1 MPDKESSAPKVA
13 PKKTK
18 TGLFHSPRW
27 SRLIDPRKWS
37 LKGRF
42 LYLTGAMLGL
52 GCVSLVGFLLFV
64 LGRSVDTNA
73 GSLLGLA
80 RNQVQGELKRQEE
93 LTLSMALA
101 AASMPALQAALNG
114 APGANLEEV
123 VLPYLGSLRR
133 GAGLNDL
140 DLEIFGPD
148 SQPRLNTGTELERG
162 NSAAL
167 ASQAMA
173 GKGPVLGLDLS
184 QGVPRVKAAA
194 PLGRGDRL
202 LGAVVLSMPLD
213 AALANLSLSPEFG
226 VAILAPTA
234 EKTWRLLAAHGA
246 LNQESAP
253 ELAAVPGHARGPGDS
268 HVLAAPLAGEGAT
281 ARLRLLL
288 TYDGQAS
295 HEAKWSQVL
304 LFGWIFL
311 SGAAALWFFLYLNVA
326 RIEQFLR
333 RLKKILISSHSN
345 YFNERFESDH
355 VHCLDIMHCHNE
367 ECPVYQNPALICY
380 LETGSEAISPL
391 WRNTCIYLNKYEE
404 CRRCPVFQARVG
416 DELAEMRNVVNTM
429 MRLWAGFLSRVGHLL
444 SYVLRSQEQT
454 GRMPSLDEIS
464 THLEQMAKLTFFSR
478 DVQGV
483 LDKEEVYA
491 QLSHVFEE
499 NFGLPH
505 FVIFE
510 VDHDADRM
518 VLAQDAAPDQA
529 LCKNKVLFSAEV
541 CRARRAAED
550 VVSFYNPVL
559 CPHFNCD
566 LEKNVRCCLPL
577 VMSGKVGAVFS
588 FLAPRRDWEKVRLL
602 IPVMRKY
609 LDEAAPVLSSLA
621 LLAMSK
627 DQALRDPLTRCH
639 NRRFL
644 DEFITK
650 YEPLSGR
657 DERKTGLLMADVDFF
672 KQVNDEYGHQAGDA
686 VLQQV
691 VQIIQAAIRK
701 TDLLIRYGGE
711 EFLVLLQSVEAAA
724 SEAVAEKIRAAMD
737 EHGFVLPSGAN
748 LHKTISIGVAEFP
761 EDATVMYKA
770 IKFADVALY
779 EAKRGGRNRVVRF
792 KPEMWT
798 EENY

>member
-1 MPDKESSAPKVA
+1 MPDKEPAAPKVA
-13 PKKTK
+13 PKKAK
-18 TGLFHSPRW
+18 TGLFSSPRW

-42 LYLTGAMLGL
+42 LYLTGALLAM
-52 GCVSLVGFLLFV
+52 GCVSLVGFMLFA
-64 LGRSVDTNA
+64 LGRGVENNA
-73 GSLLGLA
+73 GNLLGLA
-80 RNQVQGELKRQEE
+80 RGQAQSELKRQEE

-101 AASMPALQAALNG
+101 AASMPALANALEG
-114 APGANLEEV
+114 APGPTLQEI
-123 VLPYLGSLRR
+123 VLPYLGSIRR
-133 GAGLNDL
+133 GAGLTTL
-140 DLEIFGPD
+140 DLEVFGPD
-148 SQPRLNTGTELERG
+148 GKPRLHSGADYGHG
-162 NSAAL
+162 NSASLAAKAL
-167 ASQAMA
+167 ANKSPIQ
-173 GKGPVLGLDLS
+173 GLDLAP
-184 QGVPRVKAAA
+184 GEPLVKTAA
-194 PLGRGDRL
+194 PVLKNDTI
-202 LGAVVLSMPLD
+202 LGAVVLSMPLA
-213 AALANLSLSPEFG
+213 AALSSLDLSPEFG

-234 EKTWRLLAAHGA
+234 DDTWSVLTQRGTTMPPGVVGLAASPGFA
-246 LNQESAP
+246 L
-253 ELAAVPGHARGPGDS
+253 GPGDS
-268 HVLAAPLAGEGAT
+268 FVLTSPLAGEGAS

-288 TYDGQAS
+288 TYDAAAPQ
-295 HEAKWSQVL
+295 EAKWSQVL

-311 SGAAALWFFLYLNVA
+311 SGAAAMWFFLYLNVA

-367 ECPVYQNPALICY
+367 ECPVYQNPGLTCY
-380 LETGSEAISPL
+380 LETGSEAISPQ
-391 WRNTCIYLNKYEE
+391 WRNTCIYLNKFEE
-404 CRRCPVFQARVG
+404 CRKCPVFQSRVG

-429 MRLWAGFLSRVGHLL
+429 MRLWSGFLSRVGHLL
-444 SYVLRSQEQT
+444 SYVLRSQEQI
-454 GRMPSLDEIS
+454 GRMPSLDDIS
-464 THLEQMAKLTFFSR
+464 LHLEQMAKLTFFSR

-491 QLSHVFEE
+491 QLAHVFEGH
-499 NFGLPH
+499 FGLPQ

-518 VLAQDAAPDQA
+518 IMAKDSAADEA
-529 LCKNKVLFSAEV
+529 LCKHKVLFSAEV

-588 FLAPRRDWEKVRLL
+588 FLAPRRDWEKVRAL
-602 IPVMRKY
+602 IPAMRKY

-621 LLAMSK
+621 LLALSK

-650 YEPLSGR
+650 YEPLSDR
-657 DERKTGLLMADVDFF
+657 DERKTGLLMADLDFF

-711 EFLVLLQSVEAAA
+711 EFLILLQSVEAAA
-724 SEAVAEKIRAAMD
+724 SEAVAEKIRAAVD
-737 EHGFVLPSGAN
+737 GHNFTLPSGSTI
-748 LHKTISIGVAEFP
+748 HKTISLGVAEFP
-761 EDATVMYKA
+761 EDAQVMYKA

-779 EAKRGGRNRVVRF
+779 EAKRSGRNRVVRF
-792 KPEMWT
+792 KAEMWT

>member
-1 MPDKESSAPKVA
+1 MPEKEPGAPKVA
-13 PKKTK
+13 PKKSK
-18 TGLFHSPRW
+18 PGLFSSPRLA
-27 SRLIDPRKWS
+27 RLIDPRKWS

-42 LYLTGAMLGL
+42 LYLTGALLAL
-52 GCVSLVGFLLFV
+52 GCVSLLGFMLFA
-64 LGRSVDTNA
+64 LGRGVENNA
-73 GSLLGLA
+73 GDLLGLA
-80 RNQVQGELKRQEE
+80 RSQAQGELKRQEE
-93 LTLSMALA
+93 LTLSLALA
-101 AASMPALQAALNG
+101 AASMPALAGALDGAAGPTLQ
-114 APGANLEEV
+114 EI
-123 VLPYLGSLRR
+123 VLPYLGSVRR
-133 GAGLNDL
+133 GAGLTTL
-140 DLEIFGPD
+140 DMEIFDRSGK
-148 SQPRLNTGTELERG
+148 PRLRSGAESERG
-162 NSAAL
+162 ISASLAARAL
-167 ASQAMA
+167 ADKS
-173 GKGPVLGLDLS
+173 PVQGLDLAA
-184 QGVPRVKAAA
+184 GEPLAKAAA
-194 PLGRGDRL
+194 PVIKNDEVLGV
-202 LGAVVLSMPLD
+202 VVLSMPL
-213 AALANLSLSPEFG
+213 ATALANLALSPEFG
-226 VAILAPTA
+226 VAVLAPANGDSWSVLTQRGA
-234 EKTWRLLAAHGA
+234 TLPPGAAGLAAT
-246 LNQESAP
+246 
-253 ELAAVPGHARGPGDS
+253 PGLVRGPNNS
-268 HVLAAPLAGEGAT
+268 FVLAAPLAGEGPA

-288 TYDGQAS
+288 TYDAAAPQ
-295 HEAKWSQVL
+295 EAKWSQVL

-311 SGAAALWFFLYLNVA
+311 SGAAAMWFFLYLNVA

-367 ECPVYQNPALICY
+367 ECPVYQNPGLTCY
-380 LETGSEAISPL
+380 LETGSEAVSPQ
-391 WRNTCIYLNKYEE
+391 WRNTCIYLNKFEE
-404 CRRCPVFQARVG
+404 CRKCPVFQARVG

-429 MRLWAGFLSRVGHLL
+429 MRLWSGFLSRVGHLL
-444 SYVLRSQEQT
+444 SYVLRSQEQI
-454 GRMPSLDEIS
+454 GRMPSLDDIS
-464 THLEQMAKLTFFSR
+464 IHLEQMAKLTFFSR

-491 QLSHVFEE
+491 QLAHVFEGH
-499 NFGLPH
+499 FGLPQ

-518 VLAQDAAPDQA
+518 ILAKDAAPEEP
-529 LCKNKVLFSAEV
+529 LCKHKVLFSAEV

-621 LLAMSK
+621 LLALSK

-650 YEPLSGR
+650 YEPLSDR
-657 DERKTGLLMADVDFF
+657 DERKTGLLMADLDFF
-672 KQVNDEYGHQAGDA
+672 KQVNDEFGHQAGDA

-691 VQIIQAAIRK
+691 VQLIQTAIRK

-711 EFLVLLQSVEAAA
+711 EFLILLQSVEAAA
-724 SEAVAEKIRAAMD
+724 SEAVAEKIRAAVD
-737 EHGFVLPSGAN
+737 GHSFVLPSGAII
-748 LHKTISIGVAEFP
+748 HKTISLGVAEFP
-761 EDATVMYKA
+761 EDATAMYKA

-792 KPEMWT
+792 RAEMWT

>member
-1 MPDKESSAPKVA
+1 MA

-18 TGLFHSPRW
+18 SGLLSSPRW
-27 SRLIDPRKWS
+27 SRLVDPRKWS

-42 LYLTGAMLGL
+42 LYLTGALLAL
-52 GCVSLVGFLLFV
+52 GCVSLVGFMLFV
-64 LGRSVDTNA
+64 LGRSVENNA
-73 GSLLGLA
+73 ANLLGLA

-93 LTLSMALA
+93 LTLSVALA
-101 AASMPALQAALNG
+101 AASMPALQSALAG
-114 APGANLEEV
+114 APGPTLQEI
-123 VLPYLGSLRR
+123 VLPFLGSVRR
-133 GAGLNDL
+133 GAGLHNL
-140 DLEIFGPD
+140 DMEIYGAD
-148 SQPRLNTGTELERG
+148 TKPRLHTGTEYGHG
-162 NSAAL
+162 NSATL
-167 ASQAMA
+167 A
-173 GKGPVLGLDLS
+173 GKALTGKSPVLGLDLS
-184 QGVPRVKAAA
+184 VGEPQIKAAA
-194 PLGRGDRL
+194 PVSRNDEVLGV
-202 LGAVVLSMPLD
+202 AVLSMPL
-213 AALANLSLSPEFG
+213 ASALANAALSPEFG
-226 VAILAPTA
+226 ASILAPKADGSWAVLA
-234 EKTWRLLAAHGA
+234 ERGAA
-246 LNQESAP
+246 AP
-253 ELAAVPGHARGPGDS
+253 PNASELADTLGTGCGPGDNF
-268 HVLAAPLAGEGAT
+268 VLAAPLSGEGAS

-288 TYDGQAS
+288 TYDATAPQ
-295 HEAKWSQVL
+295 EAKWSQVL
-304 LFGWIFL
+304 LFGWIFV

-326 RIEQFLR
+326 RMEQFLR

-345 YFNERFESDH
+345 YFAERFESDH

-367 ECPVYQNPALICY
+367 ECPVYQHPGLICY

-404 CRRCPVFQARVG
+404 CRKCPVFQARVG

-429 MRLWAGFLSRVGHLL
+429 MRLWSSFLSRVGHLL
-444 SYVLRSQEQT
+444 SYVLRSQEQI

-483 LDKEEVYA
+483 LDKEEVYS
-491 QLSHVFEE
+491 QLSHVFEGH
-499 NFGLPH
+499 FSLPR

-518 VLAQDAAPDQA
+518 VLAKDAAQGEA
-529 LCKNKVLFSAEV
+529 LCKHKVLVTAEV

-566 LEKNVRCCLPL
+566 LDRDVRCCMPL

-588 FLAPRRDWEKVRLL
+588 FLAPRRDWEKVRTQ

-621 LLAMSK
+621 LLALSK

-650 YEPLSGR
+650 YEPLSDR
-657 DERKTGLLMADVDFF
+657 DERKTGLLMADLDFF

-691 VQIIQAAIRK
+691 VQIIQTVIRK

-711 EFLVLLQSVEAAA
+711 EFLVLLQSVEASA
-724 SEAVAEKIRAAMD
+724 SEAVAEKIRAAVD
-737 EHGFVLPSGAN
+737 GYGFALPSGASI
-748 LHKTISIGVAEFP
+748 HKTISIGVAEFP
-761 EDATVMYKA
+761 EDASAMYKA

-779 EAKRGGRNRVVRF
+779 EAKRSGRNRVARF

-798 EENY
+798 EEGY

>member
-1 MPDKESSAPKVA
+1 MPDKEPAAPKVA
-13 PKKTK
+13 PKKAK
-18 TGLFHSPRW
+18 AGLFNSPRW
-27 SRLIDPRKWS
+27 SRFIDPRKWS

-42 LYLTGAMLGL
+42 LYLTGTLLVL
-52 GCVSLVGFLLFV
+52 GCVSLVGFMLFV
-64 LGRSVDTNA
+64 LGRGVENNA
-73 GSLLGLA
+73 ASLLGLA
-80 RNQVQGELKRQEE
+80 RNQAQGELKRQEE
-93 LTLSMALA
+93 LTLSLALA
-101 AASMPALQAALNG
+101 AAAMPALQSALG
-114 APGANLEEV
+114 SSPGPALQEV

-133 GAGLNDL
+133 GAGLNNL
-140 DLEIFGPD
+140 DLEVFDRNGK
-148 SQPRLNTGTELERG
+148 PRLHAGGELGKG

-167 ASQAMA
+167 ASRAMA
-173 GKGPVLGLDLS
+173 GKSPVLGLDLS
-184 QGVPRVKAAA
+184 PGEPLVKAAVPVA
-194 PLGRGDRL
+194 KGDEL
-202 LGAVVLSMPLD
+202 LGAAVLSMPLA
-213 AALANLSLSPEFG
+213 AALADLSLSPEFG
-226 VAILAPTA
+226 AAILAPQA
-234 EKTWRLLAAHGA
+234 DGSWKVLAAHGA
-246 LNQESAP
+246 IGPEAAP
-253 ELAAVPGHARGPGDS
+253 GLAAAVGLGRGPGES
-268 HVLAAPLAGEGAT
+268 FILTAPLTGEGAS

-288 TYDGQAS
+288 AYDAAAPQ
-295 HEAKWSQVL
+295 EAKWSQVL

-311 SGAAALWFFLYLNVA
+311 SGAAAMWFFLYLNVA

-404 CRRCPVFQARVG
+404 CRKCPVFQARVG

-429 MRLWAGFLSRVGHLL
+429 MRLWSSFLSRVGHLL
-444 SYVLRSQEQT
+444 SYVLRSQEQI

-499 NFGLPH
+499 HFDLPQ

-518 VLAQDAAPDQA
+518 MLAKDAAPNEP
-529 LCKNKVLFSAEV
+529 LCKGKVLFAAEV

-559 CPHFNCD
+559 CPYFNCD
-566 LEKNVRCCLPL
+566 LGKNVRCCLPL

-588 FLAPRRDWEKVRLL
+588 FLAPRRDWEKVRQL

-621 LLAMSK
+621 LLALSK

-650 YEPLSGR
+650 YEPLSDR

-672 KQVNDEYGHQAGDA
+672 KQVNDEYGHQAGDS

-691 VQIIQAAIRK
+691 VQIIESAIRK

-711 EFLVLLQSVEAAA
+711 EFLILLQSVEAQ
-724 SEAVAEKIRAAMD
+724 SSDVVAEKIRAAVD
-737 EHGFVLPSGAN
+737 EHNFALPSGASI
-748 LHKTISIGVAEFP
+748 HKTISLGVAEFP
-761 EDATVMYKA
+761 LDAQVMYKA

-779 EAKRGGRNRVVRF
+779 EAKRTGRNKVVRF

>member
-1 MPDKESSAPKVA
+1 MPEKESSAPKVA
-13 PKKTK
+13 PKKFK
-18 TGLFHSPRW
+18 PGLLHSPRW

-52 GCVSLVGFLLFV
+52 GCVSLVGFMLFA
-64 LGRSVDTNA
+64 LGRGVDNNA
-73 GSLLGLA
+73 QSLLGLA
-80 RNQVQGELKRQEE
+80 RSQVQGELKRQEE

-101 AASMPALQAALNG
+101 AASMPALQAALDNV
-114 APGANLEEV
+114 PGANLEEV

-133 GAGLNDL
+133 GAGLNAL
-140 DLEIFGPD
+140 DLEVFDAD
-148 SQPRLNTGTELERG
+148 SQPRLHTGVELG
-162 NSAAL
+162 KSNSATL
-167 ASQAMA
+167 ASRAMT
-173 GKGPVLGLDLS
+173 GKVPILGLDLS
-184 QGVPRVKAAA
+184 QGEPLVKAAA
-194 PLGRGDRL
+194 PVARDDRL
-202 LGAVVLSMPLD
+202 LGATVLSMPL
-213 AALANLSLSPEFG
+213 AAVLGNLALSQEFG
-226 VAILAPTA
+226 VAILAPQA
-234 EKTWRLLAAHGA
+234 DGAWSLLASHGS
-246 LNQESAP
+246 LNPETAP
-253 ELAAVPGHARGPGDS
+253 ELAKAPGLAKGPHDT
-268 HVLAAPLAGEGAT
+268 HVLAGPLAGEGAT

-288 TYDGQAS
+288 TYDCQAS

-311 SGAAALWFFLYLNVA
+311 TGAAALWFFLYLNVA

-367 ECPVYQNPALICY
+367 ECPVYQNPALTCY

-404 CRRCPVFQARVG
+404 CRKCPVFQARVG

-429 MRLWAGFLSRVGHLL
+429 MRLWSSFLSRVGHLL
-444 SYVLRSQEQT
+444 SYVLRSQEQI

-491 QLSHVFEE
+491 QLSHVFEGH
-499 NFGLPH
+499 FGLPQ

-518 VLAQDAAPDQA
+518 MLAKDAAPDQE
-529 LCKNKVLFSAEV
+529 LCKHKVLFSAEV

-621 LLAMSK
+621 LLALSK

-650 YEPLSGR
+650 YEPLSDR
-657 DERKTGLLMADVDFF
+657 DERKTGLLMADLDFF

-691 VQIIQAAIRK
+691 VQLIQNAIRK

-724 SEAVAEKIRAAMD
+724 SESVAEKIRAAVD
-737 EHGFVLPSGAN
+737 EHSFTLPSGAVI
-748 LHKTISIGVAEFP
+748 HKTISIGVAEFP
-761 EDATVMYKA
+761 EDAQVMYKA

-779 EAKRGGRNRVVRF
+779 EAKRGGRNRVARF